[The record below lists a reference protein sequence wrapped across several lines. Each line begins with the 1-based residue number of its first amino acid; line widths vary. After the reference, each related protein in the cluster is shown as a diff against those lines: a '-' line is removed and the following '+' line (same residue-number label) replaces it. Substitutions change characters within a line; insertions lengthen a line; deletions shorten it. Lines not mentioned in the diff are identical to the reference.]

1 MQLPIVKIGRNDNKR
16 DLERNVN
23 PKNKRELGRN
33 VNPKNKRE
41 QENKRV
47 QARNELERK
56 GNPENRQV
64 MVYGQESKK
73 YFNEGY
79 NGTILEKSIHNC
91 FNRATEKRSP
101 E

>member
-1 MQLPIVKIGRNDNKR
+1 MVRNDNKR

-33 VNPKNKRE
+33 VNLKNKRDL
-41 QENKRV
+41 ENKLEQV
-47 QARNELERK
+47 RNELERK
-56 GNPENRQV
+56 GNPENRQA
-64 MVYGQESKK
+64 MVYGQESKR

-91 FNRATEKRSP
+91 FNRGTRMRSP

>member
-1 MQLPIVKIGRNDNKR
+1 MLGRNVKPKNKR
-16 DLERNVN
+16 DLE
-23 PKNKRELGRN
+23 
-33 VNPKNKRE
+33 
-41 QENKRV
+41 NKRV
-47 QARNELERK
+47 QVKNEQERK

-64 MVYGQESKK
+64 MVYGQESRK
-73 YFNEGY
+73 YLNEGY

>member
-1 MQLPIVKIGRNDNKR
+1 
-16 DLERNVN
+16 
-23 PKNKRELGRN
+23 
-33 VNPKNKRE
+33 
-41 QENKRV
+41 
-47 QARNELERK
+47 
-56 GNPENRQV
+56 
-64 MVYGQESKK
+64 MVYGQESRK